1 VEQGTSRGVTAAA
14 AATAA
19 RSLPDRPEMPEG
31 ADPFPRW
38 PVWFGAAGYAVGV
51 GAGIV
56 SALMLMPAL
65 AVTTWGF
72 GVDTDDSLP
81 VVELLATLFQDLGW
95 VIAAIVLAGLVCRPR
110 AWHFG
115 FSRPRLGPA
124 VGWSLVAILAYVALT
139 LAYTLILQP
148 DSGDP
153 IQTGDRYG
161 TLIGSCVI
169 IIVVAPLT
177 EEIFFRG
184 FLYRILR
191 GRMGLWPALVINGA
205 LFGAIHLT
213 SGGPLAVALIAP
225 LGFLLCLIY
234 ERSGSL
240 YPCIALHA
248 LNNALVSAAEF
259 ERVTGIALL
268 MGAGM
273 LLLCLI
279 GALSMR
285 GSAAPRVRMV
295 A

>member
-1 VEQGTSRGVTAAA
+1 VTAAT
-14 AATAA
+14 ATAA
-19 RSLPDRPEMPEG
+19 ARPLPDPPEMPAG

-38 PVWFGAAGYAVGV
+38 PVWFGAAGYVVGV
-51 GAGIV
+51 GAGV
-56 SALMLMPAL
+56 VTALLLLPAL
-65 AVTTWGF
+65 AITTWGF
-72 GVDTDDSLP
+72 NVDTDDSLP
-81 VVELLATLFQDLGW
+81 VLELIATFAQDMGW
-95 VIAAIVLAGLVCRPR
+95 VIAAVVLAGLVCRPR

-115 FSRPRLGPA
+115 FTRPRLGPA
-124 VGWSLVAILAYVALT
+124 VGWSLVAILSYVALT
-139 LAYTLILQP
+139 LVYTLILQP

-153 IQTGDRYG
+153 IETGDRYG
-161 TLIGSCVI
+161 TLIGTCVI
-169 IIVVAPLT
+169 IVIVAPIA

-191 GRMGLWPALVINGA
+191 GRMGLWPALVIDGA

-248 LNNALVSAAEF
+248 LNNCIVSAATF
-259 ERVTGIALL
+259 DRVSEIALL
-268 MGAGM
+268 MGAGV
-273 LLLCLI
+273 LLFCLI
-279 GALSMR
+279 GALLAR
-285 GSAAPRVRMV
+285 RTPDTRVRMV

>member
-1 VEQGTSRGVTAAA
+1 MAHATAVTAPDGL
-14 AATAA
+14 
-19 RSLPDRPEMPEG
+19 RPLPDPPEMPAG

-38 PVWFGAAGYAVGV
+38 PAWFGAAGFTIGV
-51 GAGIV
+51 GAGI
-56 SALMLMPAL
+56 AGAILLLPAL
-65 AVTTWGF
+65 LVVTRGF

-81 VVELLATLFQDLGW
+81 VLELVATLFQDIGW
-95 VIAAIVLAGLVCRPR
+95 IVGAVLLASTISRPR

-115 FSRPRLGPA
+115 FRKPRLGPA
-124 VGWSLVAILAYVALT
+124 VGWSLVAILAYIGLT
-139 LAYTLILQP
+139 LLYTLILQP

-153 IQTGDRYG
+153 IEAGDRYG

-169 IIVVAPLT
+169 IIVVAPIC

-191 GRMGLWPALVINGA
+191 GRMGLWPALVITGA
-205 LFGAIHLT
+205 LFGAVHLS

-225 LGFLLCLIY
+225 LGFLLCLVY

-248 LNNALVSAAEF
+248 LNNAIVSASEF
-259 ERVTGIALL
+259 DRVTDIALL

-279 GALSMR
+279 GSLVTRATP
-285 GSAAPRVRMV
+285 GPRVTMF

>member
-1 VEQGTSRGVTAAA
+1 MAQ
-14 AATAA
+14 ATAA
-19 RSLPDRPEMPEG
+19 VTGLRPLPDPPEFPAG

-38 PVWFGAAGYAVGV
+38 PAWFGAAGFTIGV

-56 SALMLMPAL
+56 AALVMLPAL
-65 AVTTWGF
+65 LIVTHGF

-81 VVELLATLFQDLGW
+81 VLELVATLFQDIGW
-95 VIAAIVLAGLVCRPR
+95 VVGAILLASTIRRPE
-110 AWHFG
+110 AWQFG
-115 FSRPRLGPA
+115 FRKPRVGPA
-124 VGWSLVAILAYVALT
+124 VGWSLVAILAYIGLT
-139 LAYTLILQP
+139 LLYTLLLHP

-153 IQTGDRYG
+153 VQTGDRYV

-169 IIVVAPLT
+169 IIISAPLC

-191 GRMGLWPALVINGA
+191 GRMGLWPALVIDGA
-205 LFGAIHLT
+205 LFGAVHLT

-225 LGFLLCLIY
+225 LGFLLCLVY

-240 YPCIALHA
+240 FPCIGLHA
-248 LNNALVSAAEF
+248 LNNAVVSAAEF
-259 ERVTGIALL
+259 DRVSGIAVA

-273 LLLCLI
+273 LLFCLV
-279 GALSMR
+279 
-285 GSAAPRVRMV
+285 GSLAVRATPGPRVRMV

>member
-1 VEQGTSRGVTAAA
+1 MAQTAVAD
-14 AATAA
+14 TGL
-19 RSLPDRPEMPEG
+19 RPLPDPPEMPAG

-38 PVWFGAAGYAVGV
+38 PAWFGAAGFTIGV

-56 SALMLMPAL
+56 SAILLLPAL
-65 AVTTWGF
+65 LIVTRGF

-81 VVELLATLFQDLGW
+81 VLELIATFFQDVGW
-95 VIAAIVLAGLVCRPR
+95 IVGALALAATIRRPR
-110 AWHFG
+110 AWQFG
-115 FSRPRLGPA
+115 FRRPRLGPA
-124 VGWSLVAILAYVALT
+124 VGWSLVAILAYIVLT
-139 LAYTLILQP
+139 LLYTLILQP
-148 DSGDP
+148 ESGEP
-153 IQTGDRYG
+153 IETGDRYG

-169 IIVVAPLT
+169 IIVVAPLC

-205 LFGAIHLT
+205 LFGSVHLG

-225 LGFLLCLIY
+225 LGFLLCLVY

-248 LNNALVSAAEF
+248 LNNAIVAAAEF
-259 ERVTGIALL
+259 DRVSEIALV

-273 LLLCLI
+273 LLFCLI
-279 GALSMR
+279 GSL
-285 GSAAPRVRMV
+285 AARVRPEPRVRMV
-295 A
+295 M

>member
-1 VEQGTSRGVTAAA
+1 MAQ
-14 AATAA
+14 ATAA
-19 RSLPDRPEMPEG
+19 DSLTALPDPPEMPAG

-38 PVWFGAAGYAVGV
+38 PAWFGAAGFTIGV

-56 SALMLMPAL
+56 SALLMLPVL
-65 AVTTWGF
+65 LIVTRGF
-72 GVDTDDSLP
+72 GVDSDDALP
-81 VVELLATLFQDLGW
+81 VLELVATLFQDIGW
-95 VIAAIVLAGLVCRPR
+95 IVGSLLLAATIMKPR

-115 FSRPRLGPA
+115 FRKPRLGPA
-124 VGWSLVAILAYVALT
+124 VGWSIVAIVAYIVLAL
-139 LAYTLILQP
+139 LYTAILQP
-148 DSGDP
+148 DSAEP
-153 IQTGDRYG
+153 IETGERYG

-169 IIVVAPLT
+169 IIVVAPLC

-205 LFGAIHLT
+205 LFGSVHLG

-225 LGFLLCLIY
+225 LGFLLCLVY

-248 LNNALVSAAEF
+248 LNNALVSASEF
-259 ERVTGIALL
+259 DRVSEIALA

-273 LLLCLI
+273 LLFCLV
-279 GALSMR
+279 
-285 GSAAPRVRMV
+285 GSLVTRTSPEPRVRMV